1 MNLLVLAVTL
11 SANVL
16 TLDDAVRIALESH
29 PEVTVARSQVEA
41 AEARARETRAGTL
54 PSVDSSASYDVS
66 AGRPPPGPFDVG
78 GGYRASVSGSVLL
91 YDFGRTRA
99 RVRSSEVSADAVKT
113 DAEAML
119 RDIVF
124 NVRLAYID
132 VLEAEAM
139 VQVNEQ
145 TLENERRHLRRT
157 EAFVEAGERPRIDLV
172 RFQTRVEE
180 ARAALVMAKSD
191 LQTSRAR
198 LLRVIG
204 LPGEPTAFAVEEPEL
219 PNLEVE
225 ALTSEELLELAFEER
240 ADLEAARL
248 SLVAG
253 ELGVEATRLRLRP
266 SVRVSAG
273 TSYYG
278 DRFTEPGAG
287 ASLGVSLSWPLF
299 DGFAASSALEAE
311 QAGLRA
317 ERARLLAREHEVWG
331 EITEVRSQLDS
342 NLARLE
348 AAEQGLTSALELLRL
363 AEARYAEGV
372 GDSLE
377 LASAQLDVTSAS
389 ARRVRAAYDLATAR
403 ARLLRALGRQV
414 WS

>member
-1 MNLLVLAVTL
+1 MNLLVIAATL

-41 AEARARETRAGTL
+41 AEARARETRAATL

-78 GGYRASVSGSVLL
+78 GGYRASVSGSMLI
-91 YDFGRTRA
+91 YDFGRTRS
-99 RVRSSEVSADAVKT
+99 RVRSSEVSADAV
-113 DAEAML
+113 EADTEAIL

-139 VQVNEQ
+139 VEVNRE
-145 TLENERRHLRRT
+145 TLENEERHLLQT

-191 LQTSRAR
+191 LETGRAR

-204 LPGEPTAFAVEEPEL
+204 LPGEPTAFEIEEPEL
-219 PNLEVE
+219 PTLEVE
-225 ALTSEELLELAFEER
+225 SLAFEKLLELAFEER

-248 SLVAG
+248 SLVAS

-287 ASLGVSLSWPLF
+287 ASFGVSLSWPIF

-317 ERARLLAREHEVWG
+317 ERARLLAREHDVWG
-331 EITEVRSQLDS
+331 EIREVRTQLDS
-342 NLARLE
+342 HLARLE
-348 AAEQGLTSALELLRL
+348 ASEQGLASALELLRL

-377 LASAQLDVTSAS
+377 LASAHLDVTSAS